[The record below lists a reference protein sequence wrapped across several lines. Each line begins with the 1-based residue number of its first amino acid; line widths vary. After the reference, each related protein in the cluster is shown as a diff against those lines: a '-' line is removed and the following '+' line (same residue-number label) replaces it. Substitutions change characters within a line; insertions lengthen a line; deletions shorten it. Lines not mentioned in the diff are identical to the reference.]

1 MQSGW
6 MPPIRKAGHDDPAAW
21 CVTLPQRFDCD
32 FDLTAQNLTSV
43 FEQFTDARDNWRPA
57 RHGLETVRRDP
68 DPDWAVVRPVAFG
81 FADATVLVL
90 RSATLLG
97 SAASEAEQLVVAVGA
112 DLTAIGDPRVAWL
125 MVASAAIVAALREF
139 GAERSTGDRGQA

>member
-1 MQSGW
+1 
-6 MPPIRKAGHDDPAAW
+6 MPPIQKAGHDNPAAC
-21 CVTLPQRFDCD
+21 CVTLSQWFSGD

-68 DPDWAVVRPVAFG
+68 DPDRAAVRPEASAL
-81 FADATVLVL
+81 ADATVRVL

-97 SAASEAEQLVVAVGA
+97 AAAREAEELLVDSGA
-112 DLTAIGDPRVAWL
+112 KLTDMGDPRVAWFT
-125 MVASAAIVAALREF
+125 VASATIVGALRELKE
-139 GAERSTGDRGQA
+139 ERSAGDRGQA

>member
-1 MQSGW
+1 
-6 MPPIRKAGHDDPAAW
+6 MPPIRKAGHDNPAAC

-43 FEQFTDARDNWRPA
+43 FDQFTDARDNWRPV

-68 DPDWAVVRPVAFG
+68 DPDWAAVRPEASAL
-81 FADATVLVL
+81 ADATVRFL

-97 SAASEAEQLVVAVGA
+97 TAAREAQVLLVAGGA
-112 DLTAIGDPRVAWL
+112 DLTDMCDTRVAWFT
-125 MVASAAIVAALREF
+125 VASASIVGALRELKE
-139 GAERSTGDRGQA
+139 ERSAGDSGQA